1 MDHARQ
7 AVELIRSGLNPGP
20 ARAQG
25 SLSLVPLFGG
35 APAEEYLLAS
45 EAIASGLLTI
55 SEMGAG
61 SVPQILAHN
70 RADLPVL
77 LLDGEH
83 VEGAMQN
90 RVLNVTVLVAANQKT
105 VLPVACVEHGRWHYE
120 DRSAFAASADISY
133 SRLRSKNAAAAAMSA
148 RTERGR
154 GVDQHEVWADVSAKH
169 AEIGVDES
177 ATGAMRHAYD
187 QRRGDLKKMTSS
199 LAQPETGQTGVIACV
214 GGSAVALDAFD
225 RPETLA
231 KLWSRL
237 VSGYAMDALGAPQEP
252 LQDDAAKAF
261 LQAAGGSE
269 TTSHEGVGLGRD
281 VVLTSPTTVGHALTW
296 KGGVVHLAVFTV
308 ADGNDRG
315 AGAGGRI
322 ASPRG
327 RSRLHRF
334 PDQL

>member
-7 AVELIRSGLNPGP
+7 VVELIQSGLNPGS
-20 ARAQG
+20 ARARG

-35 APAEEYLLAS
+35 APAKEYLLAS
-45 EAIASGLLTI
+45 EAIASGQLTI

-61 SVPQILAHN
+61 TVPEILAHN
-70 RADLPVL
+70 QADLPVL

-105 VLPVACVEHGRWHYE
+105 VLSVACVERGRWHYE
-120 DRSAFAASADISY
+120 DRSAFAPSADITY

-148 RTERGR
+148 RRERGR

-177 ATGAMRHAYD
+177 ATGAMRHAYE
-187 QRRGDLKKMTSS
+187 QRRGDLEEMTSS
-199 LAQPETGQTGVIACV
+199 FSQPEAGQTGVIACV

-237 VSGYAMDALGAPQEP
+237 VSGYAMDALGTPQARVY
-252 LQDDAAKAF
+252 DDAARAF
-261 LQAAGGSE
+261 LEAAASSE
-269 TTSHEGVGLGRD
+269 TSSHEGVGLGRD

-296 KGGVVHLAVFTV
+296 EGGVVHLAIFTT
-308 ADGNDRG
+308 GERNDRG
-315 AGAGGRI
+315 TRAGGRI

-327 RSRLHRF
+327 RRRLQRF
-334 PDQL
+334 HD